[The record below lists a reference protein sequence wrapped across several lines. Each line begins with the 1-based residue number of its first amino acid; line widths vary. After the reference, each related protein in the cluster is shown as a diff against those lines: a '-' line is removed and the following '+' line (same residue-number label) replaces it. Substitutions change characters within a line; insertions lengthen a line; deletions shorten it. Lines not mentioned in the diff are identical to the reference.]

1 MTSCQGFLNSQQR
14 SAAEPGLQSQP
25 TGHPPA
31 CARPLRRA
39 GSLPAHVWLTA
50 TAFSPSGPAP
60 SEEAG
65 TKARFPLSSAM
76 EEGAWTAVV
85 MDQQDGVLSLQLSTP
100 ANAPVGLYRLTLEAS
115 TGYQGSSF
123 VLGHF
128 TLLFNTW
135 CPGEPCSRWRGDAG
149 SWQGWTT
156 QWHEAQWRGGMGLKM
171 EGRPLGST
179 VLLPHRSLAVSCY
192 PPSCHTGRDRHLE
205 ANAFPEATQLPKRPH
220 PASEAHVFP
229 EPRDLGVQVSGV
241 HSPSQEWGVQGMPGA
256 VDPMPGSGSWG
267 SV

>member
-1 MTSCQGFLNSQQR
+1 
-14 SAAEPGLQSQP
+14 
-25 TGHPPA
+25 
-31 CARPLRRA
+31 
-39 GSLPAHVWLTA
+39 
-50 TAFSPSGPAP
+50 
-60 SEEAG
+60 
-65 TKARFPLSSAM
+65 M

-135 CPGEPCSRWRGDAG
+135 CPGEPCFRWRGDAG

-156 QWHEAQWRGGMGLKM
+156 HGRDARWRVGMGPKM
-171 EGRPLGST
+171 EGRPLGGA
-179 VLLPHRSLAVSCY
+179 VLRLHRDLAVSCY
-192 PPSCHTGRDRHLE
+192 PPHVIQEETGTWKQ
-205 ANAFPEATQLPKRPH
+205 NAFPEATQLPKRPH

-241 HSPSQEWGVQGMPGA
+241 RSPSQEWAAQGMPGA
-256 VDPMPGSGSWG
+256 AAPTPGSGSWG